1 MDKCNIQNPNLDSVK
16 KNSKSIPKKSN
27 YASLKN
33 LRSKLRQDYR
43 TTLPMNPSLCT
54 LTKRLEQEDAVNN

>member
-27 YASLKN
+27 YASLQK
-33 LRSKLRQDYR
+33 
-43 TTLPMNPSLCT
+43 P
-54 LTKRLEQEDAVNN
+54 